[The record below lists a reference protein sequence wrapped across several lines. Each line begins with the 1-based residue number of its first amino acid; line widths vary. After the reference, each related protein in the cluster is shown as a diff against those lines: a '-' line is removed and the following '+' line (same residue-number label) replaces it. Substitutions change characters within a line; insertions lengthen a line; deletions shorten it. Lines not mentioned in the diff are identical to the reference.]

1 MENRE
6 DTISRSYMTQRFWNY
21 LLDCEEE
28 NDETAAQVF
37 ADCIDELIDAPPVPP
52 QVAHGSPCDLC
63 RYTPP
68 SSGDGK
74 PCAICPAEA
83 KIGGM

>member
-1 MENRE
+1 MGNRE
-6 DTISRSYMTQRFWNY
+6 DTISRKAAKSMKVYSKARHEFVVPVAA
-21 LLDCEEE
+21 LDWLPSV
-28 NDETAAQVF
+28 Q
-37 ADCIDELIDAPPVPP
+37 P
-52 QVAHGSPCDLC
+52 QVVYDSPCDLC

-68 SSGDGK
+68 SSSDGK